1 MVSCLVLAAKET
13 QLTPNVMKK
22 KKSLAGNENSQATG
36 QPQRSPVP
44 TLKAQQLSDLLKK
57 SLPTQG
63 PRDEI
68 FFIHPEFICLF
79 FSPYKA
85 WN

>member
-1 MVSCLVLAAKET
+1 MKTEPGHWAATAFSC
-13 QLTPNVMKK
+13 PH
-22 KKSLAGNENSQATG
+22 
-36 QPQRSPVP
+36 
-44 TLKAQQLSDLLKK
+44 LKAQQLSDLLKK